1 MTTKVSGCGILPDF
15 ESEEFRKWWDEA
27 GKREERER
35 EQCRK
40 QEAEEA
46 KQEATWQEIL
56 DRAESIFLPWLKPYL
71 ATENATTRIT
81 PKQKI
86 DFKSFQQYCG
96 KWGLIPQIPAAP
108 QMVATFLLEEAPGGV
123 AHVCRLLKSI
133 STVHRAV
140 NNQDDPTDDILV
152 RAVMRF
158 IKVNSTP
165 EKVISNEQKA
175 G

>member
-1 MTTKVSGCGILPDF
+1 MTTKDSGCGILPDF
-15 ESEEFRKWWDEA
+15 ASEEFRKWWNEA
-27 GKREERER
+27 DKREEQR
-35 EQCRK
+35 RK

-46 KQEATWQEIL
+46 KQEAAAQEIL

>member
-1 MTTKVSGCGILPDF
+1 MEIKDSGCGILPNF
-15 ESEEFRKWWDEA
+15 ESEEFSRWWNEC
-27 GKREERER
+27 EERN
-35 EQCRK
+35 EQRRK

-46 KQEATWQEIL
+46 KQEAAGQEIL
-56 DRAESIFLPWLKPYL
+56 DRAEAMFFPWLKHYL
-71 ATENATTRIT
+71 EAENATTRIT
-81 PKQKI
+81 PKQKS
-86 DFKSFQQYCG
+86 DFKSFQEYCE

-108 QMVATFLLEEAPGGV
+108 QMVATFLLEEGPGGV
-123 AHVCRLLKSI
+123 AHVSRLLRSI

-140 NNQDDPTDDILV
+140 NQDDPTDDILV

-165 EKVISNEQKA
+165 EKVTSNEEKA

>member
-1 MTTKVSGCGILPDF
+1 MTTNDSGCGILPDF
-15 ESEEFRKWWDEA
+15 ESEEFSKWWAE
-27 GKREERER
+27 GSEREEQRR
-35 EQCRK
+35 Q

-46 KQEATWQEIL
+46 KQEAAGQEIL

>member
-1 MTTKVSGCGILPDF
+1 MTAQTYKGILPDF
-15 ESEEFRKWWDEA
+15 SSEEFRKWWAE
-27 GKREERER
+27 GSERE

-40 QEAEEA
+40 EAADEEA
-46 KQEATWQEIL
+46 REAAGQEIL

-71 ATENATTRIT
+71 ATENATIRIT
-81 PKQKI
+81 PKQKS
-86 DFKSFQQYCG
+86 DFKSFQQYCE

-108 QMVATFLLEEAPGGV
+108 QMVATFLLEETLGGV
-123 AHVCRLLKSI
+123 AHVSRLLKSI

-140 NNQDDPTDDILV
+140 NQDDPTDDILV

-158 IKVNSTP
+158 IRVNSTP

>member
-1 MTTKVSGCGILPDF
+1 MTTNDSGCGILPDF
-15 ESEEFRKWWDEA
+15 ASEEFRKWWNEA
-27 GKREERER
+27 DKREEQR
-35 EQCRK
+35 RK

-46 KQEATWQEIL
+46 KQEAAAQEIL

-140 NNQDDPTDDILV
+140 NQDDPTDDILV

>member
-1 MTTKVSGCGILPDF
+1 MTTKDSGGLLPDF
-15 ESEEFRKWWDEA
+15 ESEPFIRWWNEA
-27 GKREERER
+27 DKREEQR
-35 EQCRK
+35 RK

-46 KQEATWQEIL
+46 KQEAAAQEIL

-96 KWGLIPQIPAAP
+96 KWGLIPQIPAPP

-123 AHVCRLLKSI
+123 AHVSRLLKSI